1 MTSKYFLSLF
11 TVILLLLSSSALGQ
25 DGDYP
30 EVEVFGGFSYLNSN
44 PGTANQRE
52 DFFGWQASI
61 SANFHENFG
70 FTFDSGGQYRTARAG
85 FTVQNYEFLLGP
97 RYIVRGGRFTGFAH
111 ALIGLEY
118 VRFSGGFGDTAFAMG
133 FGGGV
138 DVNASDRIAIRAF
151 QLDYMPA
158 RFSSLRWNHD
168 ARVGAGVVF
177 RFMQ

>member
-1 MTSKYFLSLF
+1 MASKYFLTLF
-11 TVILLLLSSSALGQ
+11 TVTLLLLSSSALGQ

-30 EVEVFGGFSYLNSN
+30 RVEVFGGFSYFSADA
-44 PGTANQRE
+44 GTRE
-52 DFFGWQASI
+52 SFFGWQASI
-61 SANFHENFG
+61 SANFHENIG
-70 FTFDSGGQYRTARAG
+70 FTLDSGGQYDTNFGITLEA
-85 FTVQNYEFLLGP
+85 YEFLLGP
-97 RYIVRGGRFTGFAH
+97 RYIIRGERFTGFAH